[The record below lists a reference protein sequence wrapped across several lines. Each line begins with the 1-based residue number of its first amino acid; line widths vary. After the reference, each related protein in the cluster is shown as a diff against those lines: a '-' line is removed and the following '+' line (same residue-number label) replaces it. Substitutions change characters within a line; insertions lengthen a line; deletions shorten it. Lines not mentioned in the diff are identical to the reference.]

1 MRLAIVAAPPL
12 AAFTLVAGFFLVE
25 AAGWQPFNAQPA
37 NVSEAAAVG
46 AAASALRFIAD
57 GSDPNVARP
66 IAAGVLGSQ
75 ARTVDAIDAAI
86 LGRRP
91 EMITLL
97 RQHGARVTDAARS
110 QCLAEA
116 IDFRDAL
123 PLLDLPPTQGP
134 SPPREQ
140 GDAVDA
146 CLQTS
151 KASRL

>member
-12 AAFTLVAGFFLVE
+12 TAFALVAGFFMVE
-25 AAGWQPFNAQPA
+25 AAGLQPFNAEPS
-37 NVSEAAAVG
+37 NISEAAAIG

-57 GSDPNVARP
+57 GSDPNLARP
-66 IAAGVLGSQ
+66 IRAGVLGSQ
-75 ARTVDAIDAAI
+75 PRTVAAIDAAI
-86 LGRRP
+86 LGRRLD
-91 EMITLL
+91 MIRLL

-123 PLLDLPPTQGP
+123 PLLDLPPMQGS
-134 SPPREQ
+134 SPRREL
-140 GDAVDA
+140 DAALDA

-151 KASRL
+151 KASSL